1 MCSRSVPIYFV
12 MFSHRFNCW
21 NQLGRYQKNYFELT
35 EWYPY
40 RNNQYDIPLCV
51 QSDITIATAGCFFIK
66 NPLSRQVGC
75 RCKFRIS
82 FEWSNKKL
90 HRLLNMQMISVEAK
104 YFHINVCVIKL
115 PFHDR
120 NRKKIFIILTRCWQ
134 NVGKYNREIKV
145 THSCPLCKEQIIIFL
160 FKHMYVYTLTI
171 WFKSHQSLLYDVV
184 RAGNFVLQ
192 SSLMAS
198 CMLYCITITTNLII
212 YQSRCS
218 FGLCATIIICTAIYL
233 FHLVFSFRCSL
244 HNSLIA

>member
-1 MCSRSVPIYFV
+1 MCPIRYYY
-12 MFSHRFNCW
+12 SHCW
-21 NQLGRYQKNYFELT
+21 LL
-35 EWYPY
+35 
-40 RNNQYDIPLCV
+40 
-51 QSDITIATAGCFFIK
+51 FIK

-115 PFHDR
+115 PFHDH

-145 THSCPLCKEQIIIFL
+145 THS

-171 WFKSHQSLLYDVV
+171 WFKSRQSLFYDVV

-198 CMLYCITITTNLII
+198 YMLYCITITTNLII

-218 FGLCATIIICTAIYL
+218 FDLCATIIICTAIYL